1 MRTKVSIDIDKAG
14 GTKEIQH
21 WADEALTD
29 YRDEIIEDIN
39 EMVPVSGGVSHNG
52 GGGSLQQSAFLH
64 SDQRAQDGELTVRW
78 DTPYARYQ
86 HGGKVMHGTP
96 GQAFYWLCLG
106 AQEGFSGEYAEQNE
120 ADKPKSVDP
129 AQGIM
134 TDLEKIAETDIQ
146 QADAF

>member
-1 MRTKVSIDIDKAG
+1 MQTKVHINRSDGKR
-14 GTKEIQH
+14 EIQR

-39 EMVPVSGGVSHNG
+39 EMVPVSGGASHNG

-64 SDQRAQDGELTVRW
+64 SDQRAEKGELTIRW

-96 GQAFYWLCLG
+96 VDRTYGPDNLSYTSTTARAEWTKHAEDVY
-106 AQEGFSGEYAEQNE
+106 GERWRR
-120 ADKPKSVDP
+120 
-129 AQGIM
+129 
-134 TDLEKIAETDIQ
+134 DIQ
-146 QADAF
+146 KMIGGR